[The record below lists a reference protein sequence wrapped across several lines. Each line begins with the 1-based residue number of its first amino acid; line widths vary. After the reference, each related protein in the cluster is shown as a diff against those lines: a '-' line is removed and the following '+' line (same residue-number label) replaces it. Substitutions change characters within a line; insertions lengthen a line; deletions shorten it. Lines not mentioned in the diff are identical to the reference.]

1 MPDYIFLMHDDVP
14 VGIAAEADWARYIAK
29 LHSAGNFQ
37 GRSARGMAFA
47 RANPE
52 GHRTSPAI

>member
-1 MPDYIFLMHDDVP
+1 MHDDVP